1 VCAVFQCVC
10 CFSAFRHARFQED
23 YLTSPLP
30 IVVSQIHVY
39 PVKSLGGMSPLTA
52 RVEPRGLQHD
62 RRWMLTDP
70 DGRFWS
76 QRALPRM
83 ALISARIDIDNEN
96 LHLQA
101 PALPPLRVPLTPPL
115 SAPFADVRVWN
126 SECRAALCAPDA
138 ALYAPDAALCAP
150 DAALYAPDAD
160 RWLSDFLQSP
170 CRLVF
175 MPDSAHRQ
183 VPAEFRRAQGLVSFA
198 DAFPLLL
205 LSEASLQDLN
215 ARLAVPV
222 PMDRFRPNI
231 VVSGT
236 APYAEDGWQT
246 ITLGETVFHVVK
258 PCARCGLTT
267 IDQATGTQG
276 GAEPLRTLAEFR
288 RRDDKVVFGQYLI
301 PAAPGI
307 VSVGMRVQGF
317 D

>member
-1 VCAVFQCVC
+1 M
-10 CFSAFRHARFQED
+10 
-23 YLTSPLP
+23 TSPLP

-83 ALISARIDIDNEN
+83 ALISARIDIDNES

-126 SECRAALCAPDA
+126 SECRAALC
-138 ALYAPDAALCAP
+138 
-150 DAALYAPDAD
+150 APDAD

-258 PCARCGLTT
+258 PCVRCGLTT